1 MKKDLAAVATSQVN
15 DVLPNSDSGGFVQPS
30 PQVLVFIIL
39 VVVVGMAEFAALT
52 LALRTFTSS
61 ALCDATSIKSKHQQT
76 V

>member
-1 MKKDLAAVATSQVN
+1 MKKNLAAVAISQVYR
-15 DVLPNSDSGGFVQPS
+15 VLPNSDSGGFVQPS
-30 PQVLVFIIL
+30 PQVLVFI
-39 VVVVGMAEFAALT
+39 VGMAEFAALT